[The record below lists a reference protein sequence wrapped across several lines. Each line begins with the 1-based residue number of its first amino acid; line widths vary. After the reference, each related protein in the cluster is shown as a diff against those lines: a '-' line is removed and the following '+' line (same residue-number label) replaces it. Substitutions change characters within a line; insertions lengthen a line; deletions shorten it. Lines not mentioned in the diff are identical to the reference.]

1 MMKAWAVFNGG
12 VNYSPGS
19 PHELRDIEEFRSIA
33 AAGDALYARVHDW
46 VPGFGNVDRETASMH
61 VWLACPNDGAGDVQE
76 YPDRVITIGPR
87 DGIRIE
93 RV

>member
-1 MMKAWAVFNGG
+1 MFKVWTVFNGG

-19 PHELRDIEEFRSIA
+19 PHEPGDIVEYRSIA
-33 AAGDALYARVHDW
+33 AAGDALWGMVHDRMAM
-46 VPGFGNVDRETASMH
+46 VDRATASMH
-61 VWLACPNDGAGDVQE
+61 IWLACPNDGDGEVTE
-76 YPDRVITIGPR
+76 YPDRIATIGPR